1 MGKIIMS
8 LKEKG
13 NYQGIVD

>member
-8 LKEKG
+8 
-13 NYQGIVD
+13 